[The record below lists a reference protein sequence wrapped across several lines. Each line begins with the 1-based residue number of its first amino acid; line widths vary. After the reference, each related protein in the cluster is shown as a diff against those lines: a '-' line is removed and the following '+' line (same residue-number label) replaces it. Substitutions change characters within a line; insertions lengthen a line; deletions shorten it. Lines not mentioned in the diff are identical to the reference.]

1 MIARLFYA
9 AGQAMDSVGQQRR
22 EPGAMILMSAIE
34 AAARNK
40 KNYLEAKRAFNR
52 RDIDACMAFYSADH
66 QMRSREVGPGREHIR
81 AFLASMHATWSN
93 LEIVAEHVVAEGEW
107 VMGRCTSSAI
117 HSTSVMGVA
126 PTHRRIET
134 TFWDLHRFNQDGLIV
149 ETWNVVDGL
158 AIMQQLT
165 APKPATA
172 G

>member
-1 MIARLFYA
+1 MFARLFYA
-9 AGQAMDSVGQQRR
+9 GEQATNRVAVVGK
-22 EPGAMILMSAIE
+22 PGAMILMSAVD

-40 KNYLEAKRAFNR
+40 RNYLEAKSAFNR
-52 RDIDACMAFYSADH
+52 RDLDACMTFYSADH

-81 AFLASMHATWSN
+81 AFLASMHETWSN

-117 HSTSVMGVA
+117 HSTTVMGVA
-126 PTHRRIET
+126 PTNRRIET
-134 TFWDLHRFNQDGLIV
+134 TFWDLHRFDHDGLIV

-158 AIMQQLT
+158 AIMQQLK
-165 APKPATA
+165 APKPATP